1 MYYVT
6 PYENNNGDMVI
17 WRHVKRLKD
26 FKADE
31 GVEYLVAKNKK
42 EMKIDTGSSLP
53 IYIGLNG
60 ELKKCSTYALFL
72 FQEIIMNDKPL
83 IVWVMEYYDRVAGE
97 KSFDLYKTEE
107 MAQEDKRKLTADG
120 TISDVLIYQRMVWQ

>member
-6 PYENNNGDMVI
+6 PYKNNSGGMVI

-31 GVEYLVAKNKK
+31 SVEYLVAKNKK
-42 EMKIDTGSSLP
+42 EMKINMGSSLP

-60 ELKKCSTYALFL
+60 ELRSVVTMRCFYFRRL
-72 FQEIIMNDKPL
+72 P
-83 IVWVMEYYDRVAGE
+83 
-97 KSFDLYKTEE
+97 
-107 MAQEDKRKLTADG
+107 
-120 TISDVLIYQRMVWQ
+120 

>member
-6 PYENNNGDMVI
+6 PYENNSGDMVI

-26 FKADE
+26 FKANE

-42 EMKIDTGSSLP
+42 EMKINMGSSLP

-60 ELKKCSTYALFL
+60 ELKKCSSYALYL
-72 FQEIIMNDKPL
+72 F
-83 IVWVMEYYDRVAGE
+83 
-97 KSFDLYKTEE
+97 
-107 MAQEDKRKLTADG
+107 
-120 TISDVLIYQRMVWQ
+120 

>member
-1 MYYVT
+1 VKDIIKLTRPSGRFLFGESNMYYVT
-6 PYENNNGDMVI
+6 PYKNNNGDMVI

-42 EMKIDTGSSLP
+42 EMNINVGSSLP

-60 ELKKCSTYALFL
+60 ELKKCSSYALYL
-72 FQEIIMNDKPL
+72 F
-83 IVWVMEYYDRVAGE
+83 
-97 KSFDLYKTEE
+97 
-107 MAQEDKRKLTADG
+107 
-120 TISDVLIYQRMVWQ
+120 

>member
-6 PYENNNGDMVI
+6 PYKNNSGGMVI

-42 EMKIDTGSSLP
+42 EMKINMGSSLP

-60 ELKKCSTYALFL
+60 ELKKCSTYALYL
-72 FQEIIMNDKPL
+72 F
-83 IVWVMEYYDRVAGE
+83 
-97 KSFDLYKTEE
+97 
-107 MAQEDKRKLTADG
+107 
-120 TISDVLIYQRMVWQ
+120 

>member
-1 MYYVT
+1 MPLSLVTPLKNGSTTTEESNMYYVT
-6 PYENNNGDMVI
+6 RYENNGGDMVI

-42 EMKIDTGSSLP
+42 EMKIDMGSSLP

-60 ELKKCSTYALFL
+60 ELKKCSRYALYL
-72 FQEIIMNDKPL
+72 F
-83 IVWVMEYYDRVAGE
+83 
-97 KSFDLYKTEE
+97 
-107 MAQEDKRKLTADG
+107 
-120 TISDVLIYQRMVWQ
+120 